1 MQYLGENRK
10 KSKNAVR
17 QQSVKFS
24 HTFLTGFTVKIPQWK
39 MEEKF
44 SHAVGEFL
52 LKSHGGRILPRFW
65 EKKKH
70 CPIAIL
76 VKIKS

>member
-52 LKSHGGRILPRFW
+52 LNLTVGEFSHVFGR
-65 EKKKH
+65 KKNTE
-70 CPIAIL
+70 
-76 VKIKS
+76 